1 MRVLRPRADQQGGPV
16 IAHTDWVEVA
26 EFGFELV
33 SAVCVGMVTWI
44 NWGMRSVIKSELA
57 QAKVDHEG
65 VHEELERRLAD
76 GDVRFARIR
85 ADIEHLPDHHD
96 LADLTNRVAAVEGS
110 VKALGA
116 TLEGVKDVLVRIERP
131 LNSLVDH
138 HLKGNQA

>member
-1 MRVLRPRADQQGGPV
+1 MRVLRPRADQGGPV
-16 IAHTDWVEVA
+16 IEAHTDWVEVA
-26 EFGFELV
+26 QFGFELV
-33 SAVCVGMVTWI
+33 SALCVAVVTWI
-44 NWGMRSVIKSELA
+44 NWGMRAVVKSELA
-57 QAKVDHEG
+57 QAKVDHEE

-116 TLEGVKDVLVRIERP
+116 TLEGVRDVLARIERP

-138 HLKGNQA
+138 HLKGNQP